1 MTRIQPTTVNQENIW
16 RFDDWS
22 HQLPSCHNVILQTEC
37 PWFVHSPEHFFAR
50 HDFHPKRAD
59 RLEWLKQND
68 MVCCVCLGLFPVD
81 WMRLQKF
88 NGWIV
93 ANVCKTY
100 GNVVS
105 TFEWTFAL
113 WYINDIVYSRSCVF
127 CATFCFGMFWASFMM
142 FSIQTAA
149 TQKETKTWSILGFF
163 RTPCPPPSGWEGWPV
178 SRFWRPPKQ
187 WKRHGY
193 WEHIS
198 HINVSQPLCPN
209 RIMHN
214 KCDT

>member
-1 MTRIQPTTVNQENIW
+1 MTRIQPTTVNQDNIW

-37 PWFVHSPEHFFAR
+37 PWFVHSPEHFFSR

-59 RLEWLKQND
+59 GLEWLKHND

-81 WMRLQKF
+81 SMRLQKF

-113 WYINDIVYSRSCVF
+113 WDLNDIELFIHVP
-127 CATFCFGMFWASFMM
+127 ASFVPHVVLG
-142 FSIQTAA
+142 
-149 TQKETKTWSILGFF
+149 KVHDVLYPNGCNTKRNNPWSILGFF
-163 RTPCPPPSGWEGWPV
+163 CTPCPPPQRLVE
-178 SRFWRPPKQ
+178 RDDR
-187 WKRHGY
+187 
-193 WEHIS
+193 
-198 HINVSQPLCPN
+198 
-209 RIMHN
+209 
-214 KCDT
+214 